1 MAVISDSCCYWIR
14 VWTHAEWR
22 AEGRWG
28 AGWIRQL
35 SGKSR
40 VKLTSRETWRH
51 NFGGGAE
58 EWRQVERGE
67 WTAFSPRWEVADG
80 ESYLFYF
87 LPQQAWRLFTYL
99 ALMLSVVAR
108 YHFSPSDILRWEK
121 ITFPLFSSHDRKK
134 VPYLSPVCFHLSPSS
149 FPNVT
154 PFISIGWISPPSN
167 EVKSHLLEI
176 DFWSLKQ
183 INIYQCMF

>member
-1 MAVISDSCCYWIR
+1 MVVISDSCCYWIR

-22 AEGRWG
+22 VEGRWG
-28 AGWIRQL
+28 AGRIRQL

-67 WTAFSPRWEVADG
+67 WTAFSPRWGEVADG

-87 LPQQAWRLFTYL
+87 LPQQARRLFTYL
-99 ALMLSVVAR
+99 ALMLFVVAR

-121 ITFPLFSSHDRKK
+121 NNIPFILLYMTGKRFPICSQYVFI
-134 VPYLSPVCFHLSPSS
+134 

-154 PFISIGWISPPSN
+154 PFISNGWTSPTSN
-167 EVKSHLLEI
+167 EVKSDLLEI
-176 DFWSLKQ
+176 DFCSLKQ
-183 INIYQCMF
+183 INIYQHMF